1 MNLTT
6 KARPRRRTAEPR
18 AGMFKRSPIPLYIQV
33 ATLLRSRIA
42 EGQVRPGERMPT
54 LDELEREFGVARVTV
69 RQAVELLEKEGLVRR
84 QQGRGTFV
92 TPNMRE
98 RRWLH
103 LTIDMD
109 SLSRSIGAHVPRF
122 LAVREPPSPRLLPGE
137 GRAADAYQ
145 YLLSVQYRAG
155 EPFAVASV
163 HVART
168 IFDRAA
174 REFRAH
180 AALPLLLR
188 LERDAIAHAQ
198 LTVVVGSADPDTS
211 ERLRVPLN
219 SPTAE
224 ARYLI
229 RDKRGV
235 VTYVAEVIYRGDC
248 VRFDIDLLRNGDARG

>member
-6 KARPRRRTAEPR
+6 KARPRRRTAER
-18 AGMFKRSPIPLYIQV
+18 RTGMFKRSPIPLDIQV
-33 ATLLRSRIA
+33 ATLLRNRIT
-42 EGQVRPGERMPT
+42 EGQMRPGERMPT

-84 QQGRGTFV
+84 EQGRGTFV

-103 LTIDMD
+103 LTSDMD

-122 LAVREPPSPRLLPGE
+122 VAVREPLPPRLLPGD
-137 GRAADAYQ
+137 GRAADSYQ

-168 IFDRAA
+168 IFDRAP
-174 REFRAH
+174 REFRT
-180 AALPLLLR
+180 
-188 LERDAIAHAQ
+188 HAQ
-198 LTVVVGSADPDTS
+198 LTVVVGSADPVTS
-211 ERLRVPLN
+211 ERLSVPLN

-229 RDKRGV
+229 RDRRGI